1 MTLIQAGR
9 DDIGDCKGIR
19 FVQSGSKD
27 DEVVD
32 TVRAIKEYV
41 FSKKYTVRDR
51 ESTRNVGFGD
61 IAVICRKTEHCRM
74 IRDACEAEGIPAYLQ
89 GDVQIMSTREGK
101 LALAWL
107 RYVNNER
114 DPWAFVPIMADMDY
128 TPVQIKS
135 AVANPK
141 LLPQIL
147 VDQREEL
154 YKKRRRITD
163 LLTSLFQFYSLD
175 NDVTQAIISTMSSVH
190 RGSLLTISDVI
201 RIIEN
206 DIENRSTYPVE
217 NLIDTKAVTIM
228 TMHKSKGLEFPVVI
242 TPFIDAGVMPSTN
255 RDSGT
260 FFFDDTLG
268 VRCSKEIGRF
278 GDYSKICINWRTRLA
293 KSVLSMD
300 YSEERRLMFVAL
312 SRAKQYE
319 TIICGPKPS
328 KFIEELMDGE
338 FATIPD
344 VEYDPD
350 VLREQLIEKPAVPV
364 YPARRQKIGVHE
376 ILNFNDEDG
385 TSNSLGSDE
394 VGGKGMEYG
403 TEIHKIAELLEKG
416 KPVDESYP
424 EVEQIRKVLTSV
436 SDADIRYTEIE
447 CGLPIDDLN
456 VTLRGVI
463 DLLVLYPDRIE
474 VHDYKTDVSDR
485 FESEYIMQLSIYAHA
500 VQGFYNKPV
509 DCYIDYVS
517 RGIFKRIEPLDM
529 SLVKKR
535 VLDCFSELN
544 K

>member
-1 MTLIQAGR
+1 M
-9 DDIGDCKGIR
+9 
-19 FVQSGSKD
+19 
-27 DEVVD
+27 
-32 TVRAIKEYV
+32 
-41 FSKKYTVRDR
+41 
-51 ESTRNVGFGD
+51 GFGD

-128 TPVQIKS
+128 TPVQIRS
-135 AVANPK
+135 AVKNPDLIPK
-141 LLPQIL
+141 IL
-147 VDQREEL
+147 VEQRDEL

-175 NDVTQAIISTMSSVH
+175 NDVTQAIISTVSSVH
-190 RGSLLTISDVI
+190 RGTLLTISDVI
-201 RIIEN
+201 RIIDD
-206 DIENRSTYPVE
+206 DIENGSTYPVE

-242 TPFIDAGVMPSTN
+242 TPFIDSGVMPSTN

-319 TIICGPKPS
+319 TVICGPKPS
-328 KFIEELMDGE
+328 KFIEGLMEDG
-338 FATIPD
+338 FSAIPN

-350 VLREQLIEKPAVPV
+350 VLREQLIDRPDVPG
-364 YPARRQKIGVHE
+364 YPSRRQKIGVHE
-376 ILNFNDEDG
+376 ILNFNDGDG
-385 TSNSLGSDE
+385 TSNTMGSDE

-403 TEIHKIAELLEKG
+403 TEVHKIAELMAEG

-424 EVEQIRKVLTSV
+424 EVEQIRKVLAGV
-436 SDADIRYTEIE
+436 SDADIKYTEID

-456 VTLRGVI
+456 ATLRGVI
-463 DLLVLYPDRIE
+463 DLLVLYPDRME

-485 FESEYIMQLSIYAHA
+485 FEEEYTIQLSVYAYA

-517 RGIFKRIEPLDM
+517 RGIFKKIEPVDM
-529 SLVKKR
+529 SVIKKR
-535 VLDCFSELN
+535 VLDYAGELN